1 VLFAAFLGY
10 NPVEHLLGGTLGG
23 LSPEQASFLTGHSF
37 FPSLITAPFSD
48 GLHVA
53 FWFAIV
59 ASLVAAA
66 ASWFGRP
73 RKVPVPETVRA
84 NR

>member
-1 VLFAAFLGY
+1 V
-10 NPVEHLLGGTLGG
+10 
-23 LSPEQASFLTGHSF
+23 SPQQADFLTGPSF
-37 FPSLITAPFSD
+37 FPSLITQPFAD

-53 FWFAIV
+53 FWFAII

-73 RKVPVPETVRA
+73 RSGKVGAIEEEPSVAAPAPAT
-84 NR
+84 